1 MKPSEESASRF
12 EGPEWD
18 TLSETRSFGKMHPGI
33 GAQSGTQFPLEA
45 RCGRRVP
52 ESASKT
58 GHSFRMRAL
67 GETASRSEPGAADT
81 VSLLKKEGALPAVDA
96 DNAPFALSFVEVLS
110 RGCYVNRES

>member
-33 GAQSGTQFPLEA
+33 GAQCGTRFPREGSGEI
-45 RCGRRVP
+45 
-52 ESASKT
+52 
-58 GHSFRMRAL
+58 
-67 GETASRSEPGAADT
+67 ASRSEPGAVDT

>member
-1 MKPSEESASRF
+1 
-12 EGPEWD
+12 
-18 TLSETRSFGKMHPGI
+18 
-33 GAQSGTQFPLEA
+33 
-45 RCGRRVP
+45 
-52 ESASKT
+52 
-58 GHSFRMRAL
+58 MRAL